1 MGDGL
6 LRTREKSA
14 LRLLSFALALTLLVT
29 PALATGRFPA
39 VNTYAGFGDV
49 SESAWY
55 SSAVRQCYET
65 GLMNGTGKGNFSP
78 EGAITV
84 AECAAI
90 AARLRESFT
99 GQAIPGVTPAPGE
112 KLPWY
117 QQYVSYLTSNA
128 VAVPE
133 PTKNATRQEFFDL
146 LSAVTPASELA
157 PINAITALPDT
168 SDPSLLAFYNAGIL
182 TGVDKYGTFHAVGEL
197 TRAEVAT
204 MVARITDPALRQPF
218 IPQEAPTVST
228 PGADTVMTVN
238 GRSVSRELL
247 EHMICMIAYDMD
259 YQLSASSGQRLD
271 WNQTYNIGAP
281 APYILSAA
289 QTEAV
294 YQTLAEAVAEEL
306 GCPMDQLAQQLTP
319 NPSQETLQTYA
330 KQYGLLRAKHILCPD
345 PDTAQAVLDGLE
357 AVPTLDQFDAL
368 LQVFGQD
375 PGMAQNPDGY
385 LFSSGEMVPEFE
397 KGTQAL
403 AIGEYSKEP
412 VQSQFGYHIIWRL
425 DPAGHPDLIAALR
438 QEVLDQLL
446 TSLAQQAQVTMDE
459 TAIAAID
466 IPALYN
472 AFLATLQ

>member
-1 MGDGL
+1 
-6 LRTREKSA
+6 
-14 LRLLSFALALTLLVT
+14 
-29 PALATGRFPA
+29 
-39 VNTYAGFGDV
+39 
-49 SESAWY
+49 
-55 SSAVRQCYET
+55 
-65 GLMNGTGKGNFSP
+65 
-78 EGAITV
+78 
-84 AECAAI
+84 
-90 AARLRESFT
+90 
-99 GQAIPGVTPAPGE
+99 
-112 KLPWY
+112 
-117 QQYVSYLTSNA
+117 
-128 VAVPE
+128 
-133 PTKNATRQEFFDL
+133 
-146 LSAVTPASELA
+146 
-157 PINAITALPDT
+157 
-168 SDPSLLAFYNAGIL
+168 
-182 TGVDKYGTFHAVGEL
+182 
-197 TRAEVAT
+197 
-204 MVARITDPALRQPF
+204 
-218 IPQEAPTVST
+218 
-228 PGADTVMTVN
+228 MTVN